1 VTVQIVDGTHAVRMH
16 SAVGKRNPAHA
27 SALGKVLMAYLPD
40 GEVDA
45 IVTQYGLPRF
55 TTNTITDAGALR
67 EALHRVR
74 LDGYAQ
80 DAEEIEI
87 GLRCLSAPITDR
99 SGRPTAAV
107 AISAPA
113 SRMEPDRVAALIPRV
128 KASAARISRMLGSPS
143 VAAA

>member
-1 VTVQIVDGTHAVRMH
+1 
-16 SAVGKRNPAHA
+16 
-27 SALGKVLMAYLPD
+27 MAYLPD
-40 GEVDA
+40 AEVDA
-45 IVTQYGLPRF
+45 IVAQHGLPRF
-55 TTNTITDAGALR
+55 TANTITEAGALR

-113 SRMEPDRVAALIPRV
+113 SRMDPERIAALIPRV

-143 VAAA
+143 SAAA